1 MRIELENTIA
11 KNEKQQ
17 EEGPPV
23 GEEGEEIPEVDTD
36 TKEETN
42 DTFYY
47 NPRKELKFGEN
58 SKIEINK
65 KIASTFYVFD
75 YSSGFKLTGDVGD
88 ISACQQREIEKN

>member
-47 NPRKELKFGEN
+47 SARKELEIWRKF
-58 SKIEINK
+58 
-65 KIASTFYVFD
+65 
-75 YSSGFKLTGDVGD
+75 
-88 ISACQQREIEKN
+88 KNRDK